1 MMPNSTSTRMRR
13 AVIGAVGVAAALAA
27 TASLRAP
34 GASAATTT
42 VKTGSTAFQ
51 LVSGPGVGAAAA
63 AVVVPSPN
71 EPVGWAG
78 DISGASWISSKALPA
93 ASDLLG
99 DYVYE
104 APLTLTQAATLS
116 GSISADQSVTLA
128 LVPTVGSTITVGTF
142 SGSATAKPVSLGSQ
156 VPAATYTVRM
166 TVNRTT
172 TGDQGAI
179 AVLNFDDGVAATTT
193 TSTTAAP
200 EATAYHAFAQPIRV
214 YDSRTGTGSAANGDG
229 PLAFGTTRTISL
241 TQGYLTPS
249 ATTKVG
255 AVPAGATSATVTV
268 TIDGTTASGFLT
280 LFAGNASQPASSSI
294 NWFGT
299 GQILANM
306 NIVALAADGTIKVT
320 AGGPGSAQ
328 VILDVLGYYS
338 PLAPAAPATTTT
350 TTVLSA

>member
-1 MMPNSTSTRMRR
+1 M
-13 AVIGAVGVAAALAA
+13 
-27 TASLRAP
+27 
-34 GASAATTT
+34 
-42 VKTGSTAFQ
+42 
-51 LVSGPGVGAAAA
+51 
-63 AVVVPSPN
+63 
-71 EPVGWAG
+71 
-78 DISGASWISSKALPA
+78 
-93 ASDLLG
+93 
-99 DYVYE
+99 
-104 APLTLTQAATLS
+104 
-116 GSISADQSVTLA
+116 
-128 LVPTVGSTITVGTF
+128 
-142 SGSATAKPVSLGSQ
+142 
-156 VPAATYTVRM
+156 
-166 TVNRTT
+166 
-172 TGDQGAI
+172 
-179 AVLNFDDGVAATTT
+179 
-193 TSTTAAP
+193 
-200 EATAYHAFAQPIRV
+200 

>member
-42 VKTGSTAFQ
+42 LNTDATWQITAAPAPVTPPVAATIVTTPGAGWTGT
-51 LVSGPGVGAAAA
+51 LTTG
-63 AVVVPSPN
+63 
-71 EPVGWAG
+71 
-78 DISGASWISSKALPA
+78 SWIS
-93 ASDLLG
+93 D
-99 DYVYE
+99 D
-104 APLTLTQAATLS
+104 ATPS
-116 GSISADQSVTLA
+116 NTSSAGAYSFEKSVTLA
-128 LVPTVGSTITVGTF
+128 QPSTLTGSVLAAPTATLQLVGATTITVGTF
-142 SGSATAKPVSLGSQ
+142 TSATTPTAVSYATP
-156 VPAATYTVRM
+156 VPAGTWTVRL
-166 TVNRTT
+166 TT
-172 TGDQGAI
+172 TI
-179 AVLNFDDGVAATTT
+179 AAPGPGSEGVAATLTFDDTVSPT

-328 VILDVLGYYS
+328 LILDVLGYYS
-338 PLAPAAPATTTT
+338 PIAPAAPATTTT
-350 TTVLSA
+350 TTVAP